1 MQILDNLIII
11 FLHIACFV
19 AGIALANYYND
30 KATREQKDALEKQYL
45 RLISRSDAD
54 DPVKPY
60 LAPSQ
65 YRAYPSGDT
74 DGDAQPIT
82 QEFMDELR
90 QNGRAKVSFR
100 KSDVS

>member
-45 RLISRSDAD
+45 RLISRIS
-54 DPVKPY
+54 PI
-60 LAPSQ
+60 
-65 YRAYPSGDT
+65 RAGVP
-74 DGDAQPIT
+74 
-82 QEFMDELR
+82 
-90 QNGRAKVSFR
+90 
-100 KSDVS
+100 